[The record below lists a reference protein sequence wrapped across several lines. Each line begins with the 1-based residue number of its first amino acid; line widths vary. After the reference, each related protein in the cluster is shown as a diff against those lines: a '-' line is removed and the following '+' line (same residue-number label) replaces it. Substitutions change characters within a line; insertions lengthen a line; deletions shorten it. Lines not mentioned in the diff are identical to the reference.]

1 MARIGETT
9 ACLRIFGDVL
19 DPDEVSRMV
28 GCSPT
33 SVVMKGDV
41 RKSGFVELTSMWSLE
56 RDHFAAGDLDEK
68 LKDLLEATTDDPDIW
83 LGLHERFDVDIFAG
97 LFMSEG
103 NEGLTLTPSTMEA
116 LARRGLELHLDIY
129 AP

>member
-9 ACLRIFGDVL
+9 ACLRIFGDAL
-19 DPDEVSRMV
+19 DADEVNRLL
-28 GCSPT
+28 GCLPT
-33 SVVMKGDV
+33 DVVMKGEV
-41 RKSGFVELTSMWSLE
+41 RKSGFVERTSMWSLE
-56 RDHFAAGDLDEK
+56 RDRFAPGNLDEK
-68 LKDLLEATTDDPDIW
+68 LKDLLEATTDDPEVW
-83 LGLHERFDVDIFAG
+83 LGLHERFDVDVFAG